1 MSEIQLIKSSDTVR
15 KRAAFISL
23 VASVV
28 IFSLKLF
35 AYRMTG
41 STAVLSDAMESIVNV
56 VASIVALFVVRFA
69 SQPADSA
76 HPYGHGKAESFS
88 STFEGGMIVIAGL
101 MIIRE
106 AVNSLF
112 EGPQTHGLEKGV
124 YVVAVAAALNAIL
137 GFYLKSTGK
146 KHQSEAL
153 RASGAHVLSDV
164 YTTVGVIVGLVLVI
178 FTGISWIDPAIA
190 IVLGFMLI
198 YQGYKIV
205 REALGVLLDEQDMS
219 VVESLASSMQKFRF
233 NGLIDIHHLR
243 VIRAGR
249 FHHVDAHMVV
259 PEFWNVAETHAII
272 HSYEEKV
279 VADHGFDGELAFHL
293 DPCKKSYC
301 RVCDLPQCPIRQEAF
316 EEAIFFSVK
325 SLTEG
330 PHPTNQGAYD
340 SANN

>member
-1 MSEIQLIKSSDTVR
+1 MSENQLSKISDTGR
-15 KRAAFISL
+15 KRAAFISM
-23 VASVV
+23 VASAV

-35 AYRMTG
+35 AYRLTG

-69 SQPADSA
+69 SQPADLG

-101 MIIRE
+101 LIIFE
-106 AVNSLF
+106 AVKSLVS
-112 EGPQTHGLEKGV
+112 GVQTQQLEMGI
-124 YVVAVAAALNAIL
+124 YVVAVAAVLNAIL
-137 GFYLKSTGK
+137 GIYLKGAGK
-146 KHQSEAL
+146 KYQSEAL

-164 YTTVGVIVGLVLVI
+164 YTTVGVIMGLVLVI
-178 FTGISWIDPAIA
+178 FTGIAWIDPAIA
-190 IVLGFMLI
+190 IVLGLMLI

-205 REALGVLLDEQDMS
+205 REALGVLLDEKDIS
-219 VVESLASSMQKFRF
+219 VVESLASSLQKFRF
-233 NGLIDIHHLR
+233 TGLIDIHHLR

-259 PEFWNVAETHAII
+259 PEFWNIAETHALI
-272 HSYEEKV
+272 HTYETKV

-301 RVCDLPQCPIRQEAF
+301 RVCDLPQCPIRQEEY
-316 EEAIFFSVK
+316 EERIFFSVK
-325 SLTEG
+325 SLTGG